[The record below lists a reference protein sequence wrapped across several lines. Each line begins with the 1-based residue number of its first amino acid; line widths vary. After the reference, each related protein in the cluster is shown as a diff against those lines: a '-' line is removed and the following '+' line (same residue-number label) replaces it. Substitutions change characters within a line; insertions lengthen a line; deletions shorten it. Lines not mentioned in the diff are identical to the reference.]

1 MHHFVD
7 LFYPRLCI
15 GCSRNLFVHEKDIC
29 WHCLHRLP
37 RTQFHDMYDN
47 PLERL
52 FWGRIDIAAVTS
64 FLYFTKSGL
73 TQRMLH
79 RLKYKG
85 AQQVGQ
91 KLGHLLGEE
100 LKQSH
105 RFEGLEAVVPVPLHP
120 KKERLRGYNQSMTIA
135 RGLGEALH
143 IPALS
148 DALVRHDFTET
159 QTKKGRLER
168 WENVSE
174 AFGCP
179 HSQAINGKKILL
191 VDDVL
196 TTGAT
201 LEACGRVLQQAGAQV
216 FMATLACALR

>member
-1 MHHFVD
+1 
-7 LFYPRLCI
+7 
-15 GCSRNLFVHEKDIC
+15 
-29 WHCLHRLP
+29 
-37 RTQFHDMYDN
+37 MYDN

-64 FLYFTKSGL
+64 FLYFTKSGI

-85 AQQVGQ
+85 AQQVGH

-100 LKQSH
+100 LKQAK
-105 RFEGLEAVVPVPLHP
+105 RFEGIEAVVPVPLHP

-135 RGLGEALH
+135 NGLSEALS
-143 IPALS
+143 IPAYADVL
-148 DALVRHDFTET
+148 LRNDFTES

-174 AFGCP
+174 AFTCAKP
-179 HSQAINGKKILL
+179 IELAGKKLLL

-201 LEACGRVLQQAGAQV
+201 LEACARVLQQTNAQV